1 MTFGEKVVAYYRSLL
16 PPSNLPAEVKV
27 LFPFSDPLIMELVAQ
42 FYQGFYNDN
51 NSRTFLI
58 GINPGRLG
66 GGTTGIP
73 FTDPVRLDAELNI
86 ANELPKKAELSSR
99 FVYDVVRACGGAQ
112 AFYQGFYITSV
123 CPVGFTKDA
132 KNLNYYDL
140 RSLQEQLEPYM
151 VAELKKQVAFGS
163 NPIAYSLG
171 MGKNISY
178 LNKLNK
184 QHGFFET
191 IEPLPHPRWVMQY
204 RLKRKDE
211 FIHLYKKKLMGTQ

>member
-1 MTFGEKVVAYYRSLL
+1 MTFGEKVVEYYRTLL

-27 LFPFSDPLIMELVAQ
+27 LFPFSDPLIMEYVTQ
-42 FYQGFYNDN
+42 FYQSFYNDN

-73 FTDPVRLDAELNI
+73 FTDPARLDSELNI
-86 ANELPKKAELSSR
+86 ANNLPKKAELSSR
-99 FVYDVVRACGGAQ
+99 FVYEVIGACGGARE
-112 AFYQGFYITSV
+112 FYRKFYITSV

-151 VAELKKQVAFGS
+151 VAELKKQVEFGA
-163 NPIAYSLG
+163 NPVAYSLG
-171 MGKNISY
+171 MGKNIAY

-184 QHGFFET
+184 QHGFFEA

-211 FIHLYKKKLMGTQ
+211 FIHLYKEKLMGT